1 MTPAGLVVLLL
12 LLHPP
17 AQDPEVL
24 SQQALAMA
32 QQKNFAEAERLWKRA
47 LELSPRLFSAAFNLG
62 YMYQSQGQYS
72 KAEPWLTRAAGEE
85 PNDFNARY
93 LLGVTLSHLGQT
105 DAALRQWRAAL
116 AIRPDH
122 VKLMQVMAV
131 EYGKGGYF
139 REAAA
144 VAERAFAQN
153 DNDPALYLIALKA
166 HQDANDHA
174 EALKLAAQMVRK
186 FPSLPRANFEYA
198 YELTRA
204 GRPAEGLPYLK
215 NAMASDATWEEP
227 FFFYGETLLKEGRT
241 DEAIAAL
248 RRAIE
253 LRRDYMAAWVA
264 LGRALIAAG
273 RLDEAKKELLRATA
287 INPQHPQPHLLLS
300 QLYFRLGDEDLA
312 AKEKQL
318 SLKLRRENPEAMES
332 QPSRPFRP

>member
-1 MTPAGLVVLLL
+1 
-12 LLHPP
+12 
-17 AQDPEVL
+17 
-24 SQQALAMA
+24 
-32 QQKNFAEAERLWKRA
+32 
-47 LELSPRLFSAAFNLG
+47 
-62 YMYQSQGQYS
+62 MYQSQGQYS
-72 KAEPWLTRAAGEE
+72 KAEPWLERAAAEQ

-93 LLGVTLSHLGQT
+93 LLGVTQSHLGKT

-116 AIRPDH
+116 ALRPDH

-144 VAERAFAQN
+144 VTERALALN
-153 DNDPALYLIALKA
+153 DNDPALYLIAIKA
-166 HQDANDHA
+166 YQDANDHA
-174 EALKLAAQMVRK
+174 EALKLAARMVRK
-186 FPSLPRANFEYA
+186 FPTLPRANFEYA

-215 NAMASDATWEEP
+215 SAMDSDAAWEEP

-241 DEAIAAL
+241 EEGIAAL
-248 RRAIE
+248 RKAIE
-253 LRRDYMAAWVA
+253 LRRDYMAAWVS

-273 RLDEAKKELLRATA
+273 RLDEAKKELFVATA
-287 INPQHPQPHLLLS
+287 INPRHPQPHLLLS
-300 QLYFRLGDEDLA
+300 QLYFRLGEEDLA

-318 SLKLRRENPEAMES
+318 SLKLRRENPEVMES